1 MAVQPTL
8 GHLSDRSPRYADWIR
23 VFGTTTVELESPA
36 PRLITVP
43 GRTEPVEAYM
53 LKLSA
58 LADDQRDRL
67 VAHIAHRFNIPFP
80 DVRAALM
87 AQGCPI
93 LAEDVG
99 LAFGMRLVL

>member
-1 MAVQPTL
+1 MQPTR
-8 GHLSDRSPRYADWIR
+8 GHLSQSSPRHDDWLR
-23 VFGTTTVELESPA
+23 VFGTTVVELDSPA

-43 GRTEPVEAYM
+43 GRSEPVEAYM

-58 LADDQRDRL
+58 LDDDQRDRL
-67 VAHIAHRFNIPFP
+67 VAHIAQRFNIPFP

-87 AQGCPI
+87 ADGCPI

-99 LAFGMRLVL
+99 VSFDMRLVL